1 MKEPI
6 VVRIE
11 KSGKQSYQ
19 VLNNLLVPL
28 SKLMEEELTNEF
40 MDLIYE
46 DDTHE
51 LYHIDQGI
59 FASAELRV
67 MKNLN
72 PEPQT

>member
-1 MKEPI
+1 MKEPVTI
-6 VVRIE
+6 RIN
-11 KSGKQSYQ
+11 KSDSTTYQ

-28 SKLMEEELTNEF
+28 SKLMEEELSMAF

-51 LYHIDQGI
+51 LYHIDQGV